1 MIKIRVGGVPE
12 HFNLPWHLAIE
23 NGHFEREGLDVTWTD
38 YKGGT
43 GVMAKALEENEQDV
57 CLVLTEGIV
66 AHIANGGKAKIISK
80 YINTP
85 LIWGIFTG
93 ANNIMRYY
101 GEIYNKKYAISR
113 KGSGSHL
120 MPMVDAFSKGFKIE
134 ENQFHI
140 VQNLDGAL
148 ESLSKIE
155 TDVFYWEKFTTKPYV
170 DNGKLRLLGE
180 YVTPW
185 PCFMIAASEKMIAEN
200 IEALQKMLQVI
211 YFVNHQ
217 FMHSLFAIEM
227 VSERY
232 RLKIEDVRQW
242 FHNTEWATNNNVT
255 EKLLNN
261 VQFTLKQTGIIEQE
275 KKLDEL
281 IYPMNLRK

>member
-23 NGHFEREGLDVTWTD
+23 NGHFEREGIEVVWTD

-43 GVMAKALEENEQDV
+43 GVMAKALEDDEQDV

-66 AHIANGGKAKIISK
+66 ANIANGGRAKILSQ

-93 ANNIMRYY
+93 KNNLIRYY
-101 GEIYNKKYAISR
+101 GEIYDKRYAISR

-120 MPMVDAFSKGFKIE
+120 MPMVDAFGKGFKIE
-134 ENQFHI
+134 ENQFNI

-170 DNGKLRLLGE
+170 DKGILRLLGE

-200 IEALQKMLQVI
+200 SEALQKMLQVI
-211 YFVNHQ
+211 YFVNYQ
-217 FMHSLFAIEM
+217 FMHSLFSIEM
-227 VSERY
+227 VSEKY
-232 RLKIEDVRQW
+232 RLPLEDVRQW
-242 FHNTEWATNNNVT
+242 FHNTEWATNAVVT
-255 EKLLNN
+255 EKLLSN
-261 VQFTLKQTGIIEQE
+261 VQFTLMQTEIIANKIAFE
-275 KKLDEL
+275 KLVHNFSGKG
-281 IYPMNLRK
+281 